1 MLFFIGSEAFLF
13 YVVKYELTNLPIH
26 FHFTCFYF
34 STLILVIFLSQV
46 LNNTNAVFIATGL
59 TPSEKYVAAV
69 AAYSKHGR
77 LIGDSIGQT
86 SCPILAS
93 SPLPVGLA
101 YGYLTK
107 VITVCIIKLI
117 EISPKHLTYTHFIF
131 KATRSFITEFLFDF
145 LSSNCS

>member
-1 MLFFIGSEAFLF
+1 M
-13 YVVKYELTNLPIH
+13 
-26 FHFTCFYF
+26 
-34 STLILVIFLSQV
+34 IFLSQV
-46 LNNTNAVFIATGL
+46 LNNRNAVFIAAGL

-69 AAYSKHGR
+69 AAYSKNGR

-117 EISPKHLTYTHFIF
+117 EISPKHLTFTIFIF

-145 LSSNCS
+145 LLSNCS